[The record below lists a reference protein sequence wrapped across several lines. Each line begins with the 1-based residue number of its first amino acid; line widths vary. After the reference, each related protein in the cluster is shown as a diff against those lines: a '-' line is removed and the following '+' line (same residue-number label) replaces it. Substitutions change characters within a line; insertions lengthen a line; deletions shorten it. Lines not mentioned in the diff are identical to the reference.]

1 MTYRKPKGMTDDEF
15 GEWCLG
21 FLEDQILRYVAYP
34 DRIAG
39 AIFEPVALEA
49 GVWIPPANF
58 VRGLRKLAD
67 EHGWFLIAD
76 EVESGMGRTGKM
88 WGIEHFGV
96 APDLVSIGKALGGG
110 MMPLGAVL
118 GDDRAMGTHDVI
130 AGTTFGGHPAAC
142 VAASVTID
150 IMRRDRIPERA
161 GRIGGK
167 ALRRVKEWED
177 LSIVGETRGLGLAIG
192 VEIVK
197 DKDAKTRDNDT
208 ARDVFFDCV
217 RGGVIPLY
225 DYEMNVLRIQPP
237 LTIEEPLLDKALD
250 VMEGALRKHAR

>member
-1 MTYRKPKGMTDDEF
+1 MTDEEF

-21 FLEDQILRYVAYP
+21 FLEDQILRFVAYP

-49 GVWIPPANF
+49 GVWIPPKNF

-67 EHGWFLIAD
+67 THGWFFIAD
-76 EVESGMGRTGKM
+76 EVETGLGRTGTM

-110 MMPLGAVL
+110 LMPLGAVL
-118 GDDRAMGTHDVI
+118 GDERSMGTHDVI

-142 VAASVTID
+142 VAATVTID
-150 IMRRDRIPERA
+150 IMQRDRIPGRA
-161 GRIGGK
+161 GPIGGK
-167 ALRRVKEWED
+167 ALKRVKEWED

-208 ARDVFFDCV
+208 ARDGFFDCCR
-217 RGGVIPLY
+217 RGGNPPC
-225 DYEMNVLRIQPP
+225 DY
-237 LTIEEPLLDKALD
+237 
-250 VMEGALRKHAR
+250 

>member
-1 MTYRKPKGMTDDEF
+1 MTYRKPKGMTDEQF
-15 GEWCLG
+15 GDWCLG

-39 AIFEPVALEA
+39 AIFEPIALEA
-49 GVWIPPANF
+49 GVWIPPKNF

-67 EHGWFLIAD
+67 AHGWFLIAD
-76 EVESGMGRTGKM
+76 EVEAGLGRTGKM

-110 MMPLGAVL
+110 LMPLGAVL
-118 GDDRAMGTHDVI
+118 GDDRSMGEDDVV

-142 VAASVTID
+142 VAATVTID

-161 GRIGGK
+161 ARIGGK
-167 ALRRVKEWED
+167 ALKRVKEWED

-192 VEIVK
+192 VEIVS
-197 DKDAKTRDNDT
+197 DKGTKARDNET
-208 ARDVFFDCV
+208 AREVFFDCV
-217 RGGVIPLY
+217 RSGVIPLY

-237 LTIEEPLLDKALD
+237 LTIEEALLDKALD
-250 VMEGALRKHAR
+250 GMESALRKHAR

>member
-1 MTYRKPKGMTDDEF
+1 MTDDEF

-130 AGTTFGGHPAAC
+130 AGTTFGGHPAAS
-142 VAASVTID
+142 VAASVTFD
-150 IMRRDRIPERA
+150 ISRRGRIPQPPE
-161 GRIGGK
+161 RIGGN
-167 ALRRVKEWED
+167 ALR
-177 LSIVGETRGLGLAIG
+177 LSQER
-192 VEIVK
+192 
-197 DKDAKTRDNDT
+197 
-208 ARDVFFDCV
+208 
-217 RGGVIPLY
+217 
-225 DYEMNVLRIQPP
+225 
-237 LTIEEPLLDKALD
+237 LD
-250 VMEGALRKHAR
+250 